1 MFSGNMF
8 SSKAHPSSSLIGSE
22 DGKITRTEKS
32 PSRHCSPTNIFVSL
46 KCRRQDVEHMKSMPI
61 SLVFL
66 GLGRFRAVPNR
77 TAERTRNGQQ
87 FDSEQTRTNDDD
99 YDDHDGVAIA
109 TTTTKDEDDD
119 ERRLVSNRLRR
130 RRTQECHN
138 SEQIDRARL

>member
-1 MFSGNMF
+1 
-8 SSKAHPSSSLIGSE
+8 
-22 DGKITRTEKS
+22 
-32 PSRHCSPTNIFVSL
+32 
-46 KCRRQDVEHMKSMPI
+46 MKSMPI

-66 GLGRFRAVPNR
+66 GWGRFRAVPNR

-99 YDDHDGVAIA
+99 YDDHDGVTIA

-130 RRTQECHN
+130 RQTQECHN
-138 SEQIDRARL
+138 SEQIDRTRL